1 MIRKAA
7 LALALLTLGPPVGA
21 AARLVNGF
29 RVPDRSTI
37 EALPQRATGPL
48 VFTGARVFDART
60 GSMEG
65 PSTVVISG
73 QRIAAVTPGGAID
86 IPPGAE
92 VIHAAGMTL
101 LPGLWDLHAHLT
113 DVDGALYLAAGI
125 TSIRELAGN
134 AYRSADLARAFAE
147 GSALGPRV
155 ILAGIIDGRGF
166 PWSASSVLADSES
179 EARTAVSFYAR
190 LGYEQVKIYSHLKPE
205 IAPAIIG
212 EAHRL
217 GLRVSGHVPAG
228 MTAEGL
234 ARLGIDEIHHASYLL
249 LNSIETSNPG
259 KCLRTLA
266 QRADQIDLEST
277 EVRALISLLKHQ
289 DVVVDPT
296 LARCELTLT
305 PRGTGYPE
313 VFRAIVEL
321 LPGPLRKQVWQ
332 DSLRAPKGTEERYRG
347 AFLSV
352 QKLVG
357 TLYREGVRLAVGTDA
372 LAGFTLPRELELLV
386 GAGVPPPQ
394 VLRMATLGAAQIA
407 NRDQELGSIEPGK
420 LADLVL
426 LEGDPT
432 QLISNV
438 RQVVLTVKDGVVY
451 RRAELYQALGV
462 GH

>member
-1 MIRKAA
+1 M
-7 LALALLTLGPPVGA
+7 
-21 AARLVNGF
+21 
-29 RVPDRSTI
+29 
-37 EALPQRATGPL
+37 
-48 VFTGARVFDART
+48 
-60 GSMEG
+60 
-65 PSTVVISG
+65 
-73 QRIAAVTPGGAID
+73 
-86 IPPGAE
+86 
-92 VIHAAGMTL
+92 
-101 LPGLWDLHAHLT
+101 
-113 DVDGALYLAAGI
+113 
-125 TSIRELAGN
+125 
-134 AYRSADLARAFAE
+134 
-147 GSALGPRV
+147 

-179 EARTAVSFYAR
+179 EARAAVSFYAR

-451 RRAELYQALGV
+451 RRAELYQAIGV